1 MCVCV
6 CARAR
11 ACMCVRACG
20 VCVCDPVE
28 GRAAALVAGADDGAP
43 GDEGEGE
50 VRPPRLGHQVQR
62 PLPVLVRLP
71 WLAISLAIRAGPA
84 PLGGSICDRGGG
96 N

>member
-1 MCVCV
+1 
-6 CARAR
+6 
-11 ACMCVRACG
+11 MCVRACG

-71 WLAISLAIRAGPA
+71 FQTMSQSDEGEGEVRPPRLGHEVQR
-84 PLGGSICDRGGG
+84 PLPVLVRLP
-96 N
+96 